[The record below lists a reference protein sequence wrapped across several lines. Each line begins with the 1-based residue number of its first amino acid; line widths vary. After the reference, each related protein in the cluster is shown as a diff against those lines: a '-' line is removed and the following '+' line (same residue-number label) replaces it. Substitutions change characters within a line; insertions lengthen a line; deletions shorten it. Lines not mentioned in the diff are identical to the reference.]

1 MYRRT
6 YVSVNIDYD
15 EEGRALPRSLVYQE
29 RRLAIDRVLDRRPA
43 AATKAGGQG
52 MRYTI
57 RIGSHETY
65 LFEDD
70 HSRWFVEEK
79 VDVHQLPRLP

>member
-6 YVSVNIDYD
+6 YVKVTVTYD
-15 EEGRALPRSLVYQE
+15 EEGLATPLAIRFDGRELAVDRMLE
-29 RRLAIDRVLDRRPA
+29 RRQA

-57 RIGSHETY
+57 RIGTHQTF
-65 LFEDD
+65 LFQDE
-70 HSRWFVEEK
+70 HGRWFVEEHIH
-79 VDVHQLPRLP
+79 VH